1 MSTLIEA
8 LEAEHRV
15 IDEGI
20 EAFARAVADGSA
32 DLGSLQ
38 QTFGLLRRHIYAE
51 EEFLFPPLREAGLV
65 MPILVMLREHGEM
78 WHQMEA
84 LEQMVASG
92 DESEGIAAACD
103 GLLTLLEQHN
113 LKEEPIIYPQADITL
128 SPDLSGQIEEFLE
141 SGQMPEGWVCQT
153 A

>member
-15 IDEGI
+15 IDDGI
-20 EAFARAVADGSA
+20 EAFAQAVADGSA
-32 DLGSLQ
+32 DLATLQ

-51 EEFLFPPLREAGLV
+51 EEFLFPPLKEAGLV

-78 WHQMEA
+78 WQRMQA
-84 LEQMVASG
+84 LEELAGTGENPGGVTEAC
-92 DESEGIAAACD
+92 SE
-103 GLLTLLEQHN
+103 LLALLEQHN
-113 LKEEPIIYPQADITL
+113 TKEEPIIYPQADVTL
-128 SPDLSGQIEEFLE
+128 SPELSDQIEEFLKAGE
-141 SGQMPEGWVCQT
+141 MPAGWVCEK

>member
-8 LEAEHRV
+8 LEAEHRT

-20 EAFARAVADGSA
+20 EQFAAAVAKGGVNEALLKD
-32 DLGSLQ
+32 
-38 QTFGLLRRHIYAE
+38 TFGLLRRHIYAE

-84 LEQMVASG
+84 LEEMVAAG
-92 DESEGIAAACD
+92 DESEGITAACD
-103 GLLTLLEQHN
+103 GLLVMLEQHN

-141 SGQMPEGWVCQT
+141 SGQMPDGWVCQT